1 MTLAR
6 EEVIQVLQ
14 AIADNTREIADL
26 LEIAYGTELK
36 RRLAPVLLD
45 RKRTQVYT
53 LSTGELST
61 RQIAERVGVSDK
73 TVRDWWR
80 DWAAAG
86 LMKGGAVEGR
96 FVRRYDPSKAGLVE
110 GGVGE

>member
-6 EEVIQVLQ
+6 GEVIELLQ

-26 LEIAYGTELK
+26 LEIAYGAELK
-36 RRLAPVLLD
+36 RRLAPVLSD
-45 RKRTQVYT
+45 RKRTEVYS

-61 RQIAERVGVSDK
+61 RQIAQRVGVSDK

-96 FVRRYDPSKAGLVE
+96 FVRRYDPGKARLVE
-110 GGVGE
+110 GGIEE